1 MAVPRGKW
9 FDSWTHTELQVREFA
24 KERGFRVWAV
34 HEKHTGWRAWYA
46 GMELPENHKKQ
57 VSRGI
62 LTATEVA
69 L

>member
-1 MAVPRGKW
+1 
-9 FDSWTHTELQVREFA
+9 LQVREFA